1 MKIFEVEQYP
11 DATPS
16 PEQLLGLVEFL
27 AGRAEDT
34 SSPKKISKDAFISLA
49 QSLGINVTPANLQQI
64 IVQPP
69 LSNILEPFDPQS
81 NEIVYKTSGEESAP
95 TAMPVNKAQDIVAQS
110 AKSAMNRDRGV

>member
-1 MKIFEVEQYP
+1 MKIFEVAQTP
-11 DATPS
+11 GATPS

-34 SSPKKISKDAFISLA
+34 NSPKKISKEAFISLA
-49 QSLGINVTPANLQQI
+49 QSLGINVTPSNLQQV

-81 NEIVYKTSGEESAP
+81 NDIVYKGNGEEAAP